1 MSTLFEE
8 PLFEPLRAVPAYR
21 QLTDAILG
29 KILDGSLPAGSVLPT
44 EAELCEQ
51 FGCNR
56 STVREG
62 VRVLEQSGYLRRE
75 GGKRLSVS
83 RPGPR
88 DVGDHVERSLIL
100 HQVGFREL
108 WEAAM
113 VLEPPMAALAA
124 RNMTEADRLAIGR
137 NLERTATALGDP
149 DSLVRLD
156 LEFHSL
162 IAHATRNRALQIS
175 HESLRRLFY
184 PAYHVVLRQLA
195 TAGERLL
202 KAHREIFDAM
212 CNQDFEAASPWMAR
226 HQRDFKRGFD
236 MLGIDIDQPVTPSM

>member
-1 MSTLFEE
+1 MVEE
-8 PLFEPLRAVPAYR
+8 PLFEPLRVLPAYR

-29 KILDGSLPAGSVLPT
+29 KILNGSLPAGSVLPT
-44 EAELCEQ
+44 ETELCDQ

-62 VRVLEQSGYLRRE
+62 VRVLEQTGYLRRE
-75 GGKRLSVS
+75 GGKRLFVS
-83 RPGPR
+83 RPSPK

-100 HQVGFREL
+100 HQVSFHEL

-124 RNMTEADRLAIGR
+124 RNMTETDRLAIGR
-137 NLERTATALGDP
+137 NLARTETALDDP
-149 DSLVRLD
+149 GSLVGLD

-162 IAHATRNRALQIS
+162 IANATKNRALQIS

-184 PAYHVVLRQLA
+184 PAYHVVLRQLG

-202 KAHREIFDAM
+202 RAHREIFKAM
-212 CNQDFEAASPWMAR
+212 CDQDFEAASQWMAR